1 MLKKKMRLD
10 KYLGHV
16 GYGSRSNIQKMIKQ
30 KRVIVDGKMATKVD
44 LQIVPEE
51 AVVLVGGEPVCYQEH
66 YHFILHKPSG
76 VITATEDPRHE
87 TVLDL
92 FDEQDKN
99 KGIAPV
105 GRLDKDTEGLL
116 ILTTDG
122 KLAHSLLSPKKH
134 VSKIYYAKVE
144 GKVVEEDITK
154 FEEGIILGDG
164 ANCMPAK
171 LEIIKSDEISEVLI
185 TLEEGKFHQV
195 KRMMERVGKHVVYL
209 KRIQMG
215 NLILPE
221 DLPLGEYRALTDA
234 ELGLLKGDE
243 VNE

>member
-10 KYLGHV
+10 KYLGHI

-30 KRVIVDGKMATKVD
+30 RRVIVDNTVATKVD

-51 AVVLVGGEPVCYQEH
+51 AVVLVDQEQACYKEH
-66 YHFILHKPSG
+66 YHFILHKPMG

-92 FDEQDKN
+92 FDEYDRN
-99 KGIAPV
+99 KGVAPV

-144 GKVVEEDITK
+144 GHVVPEDKIK
-154 FEEGIILGDG
+154 FEEGIVFGDG
-164 ANCMPAK
+164 TECMPAK
-171 LEIIKSDEISEVLI
+171 LEILKSDDVSEVLI

-195 KRMMERVGKHVVYL
+195 KRMMQNVGKNVIYL

-215 NLILPE
+215 DLTLPE
-221 DLPLGEYRALTDA
+221 DLGVGEYRELTTE
-234 ELGLLKGDE
+234 ELELLQGRGC
-243 VNE
+243 NE